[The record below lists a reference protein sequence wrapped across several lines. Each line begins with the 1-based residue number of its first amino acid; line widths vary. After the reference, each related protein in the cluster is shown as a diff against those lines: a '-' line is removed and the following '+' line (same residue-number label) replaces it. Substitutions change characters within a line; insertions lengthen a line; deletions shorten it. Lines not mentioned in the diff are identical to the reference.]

1 MQCAQSLAL
10 CDQRQARDWGS
21 KFGLQCPLWVISGHL
36 QCKKPCPLYPRKRT
50 LPATSSASSASKR
63 LPARQS
69 RGWRRRSS
77 VAELDG
83 LLRPDPLQDRRA
95 WSGRP
100 CCSLSCCFSFHEV
113 LVVAVLDPALFSS
126 GVAGRSTPRSRSTT
140 QISSLPFAFLWRLS
154 HGAECFASIGAAS
167 ALNFAGS

>member
-1 MQCAQSLAL
+1 M
-10 CDQRQARDWGS
+10 
-21 KFGLQCPLWVISGHL
+21 

-113 LVVAVLDPALFSS
+113 LVVAVLDPALYLLGCCGSLHPPVEVDHANFVVTVCFLMASQPRR
-126 GVAGRSTPRSRSTT
+126 GV
-140 QISSLPFAFLWRLS
+140 LRLDRCS
-154 HGAECFASIGAAS
+154 ERVELRRVMNPDLKANFIAE
-167 ALNFAGS
+167 L